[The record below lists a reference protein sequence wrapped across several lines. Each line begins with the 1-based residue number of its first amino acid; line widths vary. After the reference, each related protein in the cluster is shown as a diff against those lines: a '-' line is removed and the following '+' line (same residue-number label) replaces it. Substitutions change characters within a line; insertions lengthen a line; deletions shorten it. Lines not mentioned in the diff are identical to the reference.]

1 MFISGEIYHKSVFGT
16 QENVMTSWTSSKIT
30 IATQQTN
37 ICSKSIIEALE
48 KGVKYVP
55 S

>member
-1 MFISGEIYHKSVFGT
+1 MFISGEIYHKTGFGT

-30 IATQQTN
+30 MAIQQKN
-37 ICSKSIIEALE
+37 ICSKSILEALE
-48 KGVKYVP
+48 KGVKYVQ